1 MYPTPYRVSTITT
14 TGSLGCIINLDEL
27 FKNIDTDEIDTKIAY
42 VEYGKRKFDNSF
54 CKGQVK
60 KTIQMGT
67 KSKRFDNQV
76 TVLYKDD
83 AENIYVS
90 AKIFKN
96 GNLQMTG
103 VKTDEQGHMIMEK
116 IRNIIAKAYEK
127 NADVLFNEPISVL
140 VPSNYSIRLINSD
153 FKMGFPIR
161 RDLLFK
167 IMIRDYENGC
177 SYEPCI
183 YPGVKI
189 QYFHNDESTPK
200 DGVCRCEVPC
210 VFKKKGDNS
219 GCRKVTIAVFQSG
232 SVIITGAQKL
242 SQIDDVYAFITN
254 VLRTQEDNIK
264 KVVLVDEQGDGVA
277 AKPEIKKVILN
288 GKNIIYPKSMLAKEK
303 EGRVAV

>member
-1 MYPTPYRVSTITT
+1 MFPTPYRVSTITT
-14 TGSLGCIINLDEL
+14 TGSLGSNINLDEL
-27 FKNIDTDEIDTKIAY
+27 FKNIDIDDIGSKIEY

-54 CKGQVK
+54 CKGQAK
-60 KTIQMGT
+60 KVIQLGK

-83 AENIYVS
+83 NENIYVS

-103 VKTDEQGHMIMEK
+103 IKDEQQGHIVMDKVHE
-116 IRNIIAKAYEK
+116 IIVKAYNKDK
-127 NADVLFNEPISVL
+127 NVLYGNPIETL

-153 FKMGFPIR
+153 FKMGFNIR

-167 IMIRDYENGC
+167 IMIKEYENGC

-189 QYFHNDESTPK
+189 QYFYNELSPVK
-200 DGVCRCEVPC
+200 DGICRCEMPC
-210 VFKKKGDNS
+210 IFRKKGDTN

-242 SQIDDVYAFITN
+242 SQIDEVYSFITR
-254 VLRTQEDNIK
+254 LLTKQEDNIK
-264 KVVLVDEQGDGVA
+264 KLILVNEDSMVNSISQDDSMSQS
-277 AKPEIKKVILN
+277 KKIMLN
-288 GKNIIYPKSMLAKEK
+288 KNNIIYPKCLLSEK
-303 EGRVAV
+303 H